1 MLGCFCA
8 LKGRKTLL
16 KAQQISIK
24 SRLISQLNMTPC
36 YWMTPR
42 HWQRLLCLFLLVAV
56 VGSAPAA
63 AQQQL
68 PVQISL
74 PDLTGEASGTTIT
87 VPITLDSPVQAS
99 ANVAGY
105 TIKVTYD
112 PAVIDITGADENGTL
127 TDGWSTTVNTM
138 NADRIIV
145 SGANATALSASSG
158 VLLNLQVDVLSDGS
172 TALGFTSDTSLGD
185 FSNGGDL
192 DATGGNLSA
201 GNALVITEVFA
212 DPASGPDGDAN
223 NDGTSDNGDPFVE
236 IVNTGSASIDLTGYT
251 LADEEGTV
259 LHTFGAIALEPG
271 IAAVVFA
278 GGTPTGI
285 NGEVVTAS
293 GALNLNDSGGTVE
306 LNDNAGA
313 RVDGATWGGELSD
326 EQSVT
331 RAPGFT
337 DAFEQHTLVGNG
349 AQYSPGTDPNGGAL
363 PVELVNFVV
372 TPDGHD
378 VVLRWSTASETGNKG
393 FAIEQ
398 STGRSEA
405 GTFREVAF
413 VDGAGTSTQLQSYS
427 HTLRGLAPGTY
438 QFRLRQD
445 DVDGTSS
452 YSVPRSVEIDLN
464 GAFLLRPSGPNPFR
478 SRTTFELQVRETQP
492 VQVALYNVLGQRVK
506 SLFAGTLRGGAQ
518 PQSIAIDGTGL
529 ASGVYF
535 YRITGRTFDTSG
547 RVTRVR

>member
-1 MLGCFCA
+1 MTF
-8 LKGRKTLL
+8 RYWQSLL
-16 KAQQISIK
+16 S
-24 SRLISQLNMTPC
+24 LI
-36 YWMTPR
+36 
-42 HWQRLLCLFLLVAV
+42 LLVGMA
-56 VGSAPAA
+56 GPAPAT

-68 PVQISL
+68 SVQISL
-74 PDLTGEASGTTIT
+74 PDLTDETAGTSLT
-87 VPITLDSPVQAS
+87 VPITLDSPVQSS
-99 ANVAGY
+99 ANVAGF
-105 TIKVTYD
+105 TLKVTYD
-112 PAVIDITGADENGTL
+112 PAIIDVTGADETGTL

-212 DPASGPDGDAN
+212 DPATGPDGDAN
-223 NDGTSDNGDPFVE
+223 NDGTSDSGDPFVE
-236 IVNTGSASIDLTGYT
+236 IVNIGSSPIDLTDYT
-251 LADEEGTV
+251 LADEQGTV
-259 LHTFGAIALEPG
+259 LYTFGAVTLEPG
-271 IAAVVFA
+271 IAAVVFG

-293 GALNLNDSGGTVE
+293 GGLNLDASGGTVE
-306 LNDNAGA
+306 LNDNTGA
-313 RVDGATWGGELSD
+313 RVDGATWGLELSD

-337 DAFEQHTLVGNG
+337 DAFEQHTLVGSG
-349 AQYSPGTDPNGGAL
+349 DLYSPGNDPNGGAL
-363 PVELVNFVV
+363 PVELVDFIV
-372 TPDGHD
+372 TPDGQD

-398 STGRSEA
+398 SVVGRSAAGAYPEA
-405 GTFREVAF
+405 AFREVAF

-445 DVDGTSS
+445 DMDGTSS
-452 YSVPRSVEIDLN
+452 YSVPRSVEIDMN

-478 SRTTFELQVRETQP
+478 ARTTFELQVRETQP

-518 PQSIAIDGTGL
+518 PRSIAIDGAGL

-535 YRITGRTFDTSG
+535 YRITGRTFDATG

>member
-1 MLGCFCA
+1 
-8 LKGRKTLL
+8 
-16 KAQQISIK
+16 
-24 SRLISQLNMTPC
+24 
-36 YWMTPR
+36 MTPR
-42 HWQRLLCLFLLVAV
+42 YWQSLLGFLLLVAM
-56 VGSAPAA
+56 VGPTPAA

-74 PDLTGEASGTTIT
+74 PDLTDETAATSIT
-87 VPITLDSPVQAS
+87 VPITLDSPVLAS
-99 ANVAGY
+99 SNVAGY

-112 PAVIDITGADENGTL
+112 PAIIDITAADETGTL

-138 NADRIIV
+138 NTDRIII
-145 SGANATALSASSG
+145 SGANATALDASSG
-158 VLLNLQVDVLSDGS
+158 VLINLQVDILSEGS

-185 FSNGGDL
+185 FGNGGDL
-192 DATGGNLSA
+192 DATGGNVSV

-212 DPASGPDGDAN
+212 DPASGPSGDAN
-223 NDGTSDNGDPFVE
+223 NDGTTGSGDQFVE
-236 IVNTGSASIDLTGYT
+236 IVNTGSASIDLAGYT
-251 LADEEGTV
+251 LADEQGTV
-259 LHTFGAIALEPG
+259 LYTFGALTLEPG
-271 IAAVVFA
+271 IAAVVFG

-285 NGEVVTAS
+285 NGEVVTSS
-293 GALNLNDSGGTVE
+293 GGLNLDDSGGTVE

-313 RVDGATWGGELSD
+313 RVDGATWGLEASD

-349 AQYSPGTDPNGGAL
+349 AQYSPGSDPNGGAL
-363 PVELVNFVV
+363 PVELAGFTA
-372 TPDGHD
+372 TPDGQA
-378 VVLRWSTASETGNKG
+378 VVLRWSTLSETDNKG

-398 STGRSEA
+398 ARSA
-405 GTFREVAF
+405 DGAFREVAF
-413 VDGAGTSTQLQSYS
+413 VNGAGTSTQLQQYS

-452 YSVPRSVEIDLN
+452 YSVPRSVEIDMS
-464 GAFLLRPSGPNPFR
+464 GAYLLRPSGPNPFR
-478 SRTTFELQVRETQP
+478 TRTAFELQVRETQP

-518 PQSIAIDGTGL
+518 PQAIAIDGSGL

-535 YRITGRTFDTSG
+535 YRVTGQTFTATG
-547 RVTRVR
+547 RVTRVQ

>member
-1 MLGCFCA
+1 
-8 LKGRKTLL
+8 
-16 KAQQISIK
+16 
-24 SRLISQLNMTPC
+24 
-36 YWMTPR
+36 MTPR
-42 HWQRLLCLFLLVAV
+42 YWQSLLSLILLVVMA
-56 VGSAPAA
+56 GPAPAS
-63 AQQQL
+63 AQQQF

-74 PDLTGEASGTTIT
+74 PDLTDETAGTSLT
-87 VPITLDSPVQAS
+87 VPITLDSPVQSS

-112 PAVIDITGADENGTL
+112 PAIVDITGADETGTL
-127 TDGWSTTVNTM
+127 TDGWTTTVNTM
-138 NADRIIV
+138 NANRIII

-185 FSNGGDL
+185 FGNGGDL

-212 DPASGPDGDAN
+212 DPATGPSGDAN
-223 NDGTSDNGDPFVE
+223 NDGTSDSGDQFVE

-251 LADEEGTV
+251 LADEQGTV
-259 LHTFGAIALEPG
+259 LYTFGAITLDPG
-271 IAAVVFA
+271 TAAVVFG

-285 NGEVVTAS
+285 NGEVVTAP
-293 GALNLNDSGGTVE
+293 GGLNLDDSGGTAE

-313 RVDGATWGGELSD
+313 RVDGATWGLEASD

-349 AQYSPGTDPNGGAL
+349 AQYSPGNDPNGGAL
-363 PVELVNFVV
+363 PVELVGFTVM
-372 TPDGHD
+372 PDGQD
-378 VVLRWSTASETGNKG
+378 VVLRWSTVSETGNKG

-398 STGRSEA
+398 SVGRSA
-405 GTFREVAF
+405 DGPFREVAF
-413 VDGAGTSTQLQSYS
+413 VDGAGTSTQLQQYS

-445 DVDGTSS
+445 DIDGASN
-452 YSVPRSVEIDLN
+452 YSVPRSVEIDMD
-464 GAFLLRPSGPNPFR
+464 GAFLLRPRGPNPFR
-478 SRTTFELQVRETQP
+478 TRTTFELQVRETQP
-492 VQVALYNVLGQRVK
+492 VQVVLYNVLGQRVK

-518 PQSIAIDGTGL
+518 PRVIAIDGAGL
-529 ASGVYF
+529 ASGIYF
-535 YRITGRTFDTSG
+535 YRITGQTFTATG
-547 RVTRVR
+547 RVTRVQ